1 MDALRAS
8 SRALVA
14 QSLLLRATSM
24 RLREISEH
32 LRQRSRFAI
41 RSSDARF
48 SRSDDLLTISRFQRH
63 LVLDRCSRP
72 NPRPRLTT

>member
-1 MDALRAS
+1 MDALQAS

-14 QSLLLRATSM
+14 QSILLRTSSM
-24 RLREISEH
+24 RLRETSEH

-48 SRSDDLLTISRFQRH
+48 SKSNDLLTISRFQRH
-63 LVLDRCSRP
+63 LLFDRCSRP
-72 NPRPRLTT
+72 TPRPRLIT